1 MANVQG
7 SLQLFW
13 MYVVLFVLWAYV
25 DTNADIAPSVS
36 SDVKDSSVFEKQ
48 VQNIEKGG
56 KATEEE

>member
-7 SLQLFW
+7 SLQPFW
-13 MYVVLFVLWAYV
+13 MYVLWAYV
-25 DTNADIAPSVS
+25 DTNADIATSVS

>member
-1 MANVQG
+1 LNRAIYGDFKLKVQVWQMFRALC
-7 SLQLFW
+7 SCF
-13 MYVVLFVLWAYV
+13 
-25 DTNADIAPSVS
+25 ADIAPSVS